1 MNGIERIGF
10 RFTNSEYFEFEQKDI
25 GYFKISGIEETCL
38 RTADNHI
45 EKIKQAKKCCI
56 QLLPSGNRKYEEN
69 IEYNVNFDTKSV
81 YDRIRATNDIVS
93 IVLVYEDGT
102 SEFIT
107 TYWSEESKYG
117 ECFNCAQ
124 ATSITDDS
132 LFIAITKKIAKRK
145 YYSADTLKFFN

>member
-1 MNGIERIGF
+1 M
-10 RFTNSEYFEFEQKDI
+10 
-25 GYFKISGIEETCL
+25 
-38 RTADNHI
+38 
-45 EKIKQAKKCCI
+45 EK
-56 QLLPSGNRKYEEN
+56 EN

-107 TYWSEESKYG
+107 PYWSEESKYG